1 MRCCTHNPPSY
12 FGLPH
17 KQDNAVRLYSLTKG
31 GKRAATIAD
40 LSGPATAVAF
50 NADGSLIVAGTE
62 SGDLRLLDM
71 RSGEQVRYFSK
82 VAQVVI
88 SR

>member
-1 MRCCTHNPPSY
+1 M
-12 FGLPH
+12 
-17 KQDNAVRLYSLTKG
+17 RLYSLTKG

-71 RSGEQVRYFSK
+71 RTGEQVSYNHLNEGQF
-82 VAQVVI
+82 AL
-88 SR
+88 